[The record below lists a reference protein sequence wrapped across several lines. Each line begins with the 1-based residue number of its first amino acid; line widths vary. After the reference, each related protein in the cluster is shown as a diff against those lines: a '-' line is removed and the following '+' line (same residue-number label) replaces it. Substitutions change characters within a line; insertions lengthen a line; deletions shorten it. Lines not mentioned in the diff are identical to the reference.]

1 MTTPEEKVYMNAKG
15 KPIQKYFKS
24 ILTAFLPPI
33 GDCVII
39 AGEGE
44 RQSGSKDLE
53 CGSFR
58 EWETVVRIM
67 SNVFI

>member
-1 MTTPEEKVYMNAKG
+1 MTQIFTQPSPK
-15 KPIQKYFKS
+15 
-24 ILTAFLPPI
+24 
-33 GDCVII
+33 GDCVTI
-39 AGEGE
+39 AGEEG